1 MCFCLKCFLR
11 VIEEMTEKPD
21 ITVNI
26 VHIEGPLKGEIQEL
40 SDAEIRI
47 GRNFDCQVRFPGD
60 LLIVSRDHARIIRD
74 GNRFKLLNKSPNF
87 TYLNGKMVGA
97 DAEAYL
103 KSGDWLM
110 FAQGGPKVSFLTRRG
125 QAAPSAPTGQTAPA
139 EAPPPR
145 ESAGSRPQ
153 RPAPRPAPKPYEPK
167 APAPDSGRETATPPE
182 ASAQPGQAIPLLIR
196 YGPTLQRFKT
206 LPVTIGKDAACD
218 FTIDHAAL
226 SPRHAEISYRQ
237 GQYWVK
243 DLTGRQNLFIDGRG
257 IAVEAPLSEGN
268 KLALTSQGPTFKF
281 LGDGRLDE
289 VSD

>member
-1 MCFCLKCFLR
+1 
-11 VIEEMTEKPD
+11 MTERPD
-21 ITVNI
+21 ILVNI

-87 TYLNGKMVGA
+87 TYLNGKMVAA

-125 QAAPSAPTGQTAPA
+125 QAPQAVPSGPA
-139 EAPPPR
+139 AA
-145 ESAGSRPQ
+145 AGASPQKGNAGARPQ
-153 RPAPRPAPKPYEPK
+153 GPTPGPAPKPHEPK
-167 APAPDSGRETATPPE
+167 PSAPDSGREPAAPPE
-182 ASAQPGQAIPLLIR
+182 ASAQPGPAIPLLIR

-257 IAVEAPLSEGN
+257 IASEAPLSEGN
-268 KLALTSQGPTFKF
+268 KLALTSQGPSFKF

-289 VSD
+289 VGD